1 MDSILVTSM
10 KPEVSNHGR
19 RGVIPSPVKPVSL
32 LAVANCQLKSCLEKP
47 FICTPVSDVLITTHG
62 LMIPLEMDSSNYLL
76 NYSSVASLGF
86 SIDGFG
92 RTHRTHTNGAT
103 VHIHTYR
110 CYHRCYML

>member
-1 MDSILVTSM
+1 MGKLSNGFKILVTSM

-86 SIDGFG
+86 SIDGFETFLE
-92 RTHRTHTNGAT
+92 RTNYLT
-103 VHIHTYR
+103 
-110 CYHRCYML
+110 